1 LPAACAHWGSQ
12 ASDLS
17 LDDPDDE
24 QKSSGKLT
32 ALLAEACEGGRLAR
46 RLDEGD
52 TKYACLLRALAQHWE
67 KDETEK
73 VILFSS
79 FRVTIDYLARKL
91 RDEGY
96 RVEVMHGG
104 VKESRVDILDRFERQ
119 HGPSVLLTSEVGGEG
134 LDMQFCRS
142 MINYDLPWNPMKVEQ
157 RIGRID
163 RIGQKAA
170 AVSVVSLISANTI
183 EEQIYDRLYSRLI
196 EIEKHLGAFEAIL
209 GSEIHKLE
217 QRLLDPNLDDKERAR
232 EIERQAMAIEKRH
245 QLELELEEEAPALIA
260 HGDMILDRIEE
271 NHRPERQ
278 VQGDEL
284 ADYVHEALSRR
295 YPGSRIDDVAGEP
308 GLYEIVL
315 SAEAQLDF
323 RQSLTRANRART
335 RLNRESRVQ
344 AVFSRRPDMP
354 KSVERI
360 TTVHPLVRFAADVR
374 RQAAKGLAL
383 HPVVHIELD
392 SSHGFSP
399 GRYVS
404 VVEKWV
410 VEGAVRVDR
419 LAFGAVEQGGALLA
433 PQDAERLIQTSLK
446 LGRGAASIDE
456 TEHLAALADE
466 LDSGPV
472 DERWHRFVDEEAARH
487 ADRVDTNLARIA
499 RQRNTKARDLEERID
514 SWKYSGDARKLKLIP
529 AQQGKLKK
537 LLASLDAQ
545 RKKNESDRDSF
556 RYRRNVVGLAVVDV
570 AAR

>member
-1 LPAACAHWGSQ
+1 
-12 ASDLS
+12 
-17 LDDPDDE
+17 
-24 QKSSGKLT
+24 
-32 ALLAEACEGGRLAR
+32 
-46 RLDEGD
+46 
-52 TKYACLLRALAQHWE
+52 
-67 KDETEK
+67 
-73 VILFSS
+73 
-79 FRVTIDYLARKL
+79 VTIDYLARKL
-91 RDEGY
+91 RSAGF

-104 VKESRVDILDRFERQ
+104 VKEPRSEILNRFENQ
-119 HGPSVLLTSEVGGEG
+119 PGPSVLLTSEVGGEG

-157 RIGRID
+157 RIGRVD

-217 QRLLDPNLDDKERAR
+217 QRLLDPSLSDQERAQ
-232 EIERQAMAIEKRH
+232 EIKRQAMAIEKRH

-260 HGDMILDRIEE
+260 HGNMILDRIEE
-271 NHRPERQ
+271 NRRPERQ
-278 VQGDEL
+278 VHGDEL

-295 YPGSRIDDVAGEP
+295 YPGTRIDDVPGEA
-308 GLYEIVL
+308 GLYEIIL

-323 RQSLTRANRART
+323 RDSLTRANRART
-335 RLNRESRVQ
+335 RLNRESKVR
-344 AVFSRRPDMP
+344 AVFSRRPDLP

-374 RQAAKGLAL
+374 RQAAKGLAIN
-383 HPVVHIELD
+383 PVVHMQVD
-392 SSHGFSP
+392 SSHGFSR

-404 VVEKWV
+404 VVEKWMV
-410 VEGAVRVDR
+410 DAAVRVDR
-419 LAFGAVEQGGALLA
+419 LAFGAVEESGAVLA
-433 PQDAERLIQTSLK
+433 PQDAERLIQTALK
-446 LGRGAASIDE
+446 AGRGVSTSVE
-456 TEHLAALADE
+456 TEQLAALANE

-487 ADRVDTNLARIA
+487 ADRIDTNLARIA

-556 RYRRNVVGLAVVDV
+556 SYRRAIVGLAVIDV
-570 AAR
+570 VTG